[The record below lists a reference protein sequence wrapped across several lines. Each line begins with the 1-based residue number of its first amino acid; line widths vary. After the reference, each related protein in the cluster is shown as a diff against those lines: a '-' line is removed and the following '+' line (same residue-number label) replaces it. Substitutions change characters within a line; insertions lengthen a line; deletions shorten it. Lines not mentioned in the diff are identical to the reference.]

1 MGDFYYICAM
11 DRKLKLELT
20 YEERIQ
26 WFISRYYET
35 GMEYEGLLASMKD
48 TNLDSFQWYDETI
61 SIPKYSDVTLYSEIE
76 YLIITWNI
84 DGTKTAGHLT
94 RQIMKLIEGTES
106 QQEQMEKLKNFDT
119 WKEWKN
125 KSE

>member
-1 MGDFYYICAM
+1 MGDFLYISPM
-11 DRKLKLELT
+11 NIKLELT

-26 WFISRYYET
+26 WFINKYYET

-76 YLIITWNI
+76 HLIMVWSN

-94 RQIMKLIEGTES
+94 RQIMKLIEGTEL
-106 QQEQMEKLKNFDT
+106 QQMEKLKDFDT

>member
-11 DRKLKLELT
+11 DRKLKLS

-26 WFISRYYET
+26 WFINKYYES
-35 GMEYEGLLASMKD
+35 GMEYEGLLVSMKD

-76 YLIITWNI
+76 YLIIMWRN
-84 DGTKTAGHLT
+84 DGKKTAGHLT
-94 RQIMKLIEGTES
+94 REIMKLINE
-106 QQEQMEKLKNFDT
+106 
-119 WKEWKN
+119 
-125 KSE
+125 

>member
-1 MGDFYYICAM
+1 MGDFFYICAM

-20 YEERIQ
+20 YEERIR

-35 GMEYEGLLASMKD
+35 GMEYEGLLVSMKD

-106 QQEQMEKLKNFDT
+106 QQEQMEKLKDFDT